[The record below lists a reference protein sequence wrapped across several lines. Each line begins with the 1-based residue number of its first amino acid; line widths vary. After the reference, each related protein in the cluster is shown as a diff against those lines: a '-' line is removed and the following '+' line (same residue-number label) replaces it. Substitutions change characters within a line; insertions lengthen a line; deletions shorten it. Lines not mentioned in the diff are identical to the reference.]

1 MAPEDFAAF
10 MARFFPIFIV
20 GLFSAVC
27 GIALL
32 SVLWG
37 EVNLQ
42 GSDARAEFFIGLIV
56 GLTLPLCIGNF
67 IMIKGYSWAMWIIW
81 AVMGISLAMSLS
93 LLVSGMS
100 VFLGIILLAQLLSL
114 LALNSERHREMR
126 ARLVELRIERSKA

>member
-1 MAPEDFAAF
+1 MTPEECAAF

-20 GLFSAVC
+20 GLFSAGC
-27 GIALL
+27 GTALL

-81 AVMGISLAMSLS
+81 AVTGISLAMSLS

-100 VFLGIILLAQLLSL
+100 VFLGIILLAQWLSL